1 MAPVGRLTC
10 KEAIAIM
17 GEFLEA
23 ALSGTAADDLA
34 RHLEACDECTAYLN
48 TYRKT
53 RALAGATIR
62 AEMPAEVRTRLRAF
76 LLARL
81 SAKSAG

>member
-1 MAPVGRLTC
+1 MARVGGLTC
-10 KEAIAIM
+10 KEAIDIM
-17 GEFLEA
+17 AEFLEA
-23 ALSGTAADDLA
+23 ALGRTAADDLA

-48 TYRKT
+48 TYQKT
-53 RALAGATIR
+53 RALAGATVR
-62 AEMPAEVRTRLRAF
+62 AEMPAEVRARLRAF